1 MNTNNDAQNHYPL
14 SERNAEIEKLI
25 MVYKTGI
32 LPEWKNLSELFN
44 EEHAAL
50 LEPFRQRYQEACNE
64 WKQLRNTHL
73 LAASINHLP
82 PNAVDARKNA
92 LTVIENVRRSTSRQV
107 HGILQTDYGIK
118 LPDPKAL
125 LYSSSDELD
134 PERVQKIWKQLK
146 I

>member
-1 MNTNNDAQNHYPL
+1 MNTSNDTQNHYPL

-64 WKQLRNTHL
+64 
-73 LAASINHLP
+73 
-82 PNAVDARKNA
+82 
-92 LTVIENVRRSTSRQV
+92 STSRQV

-134 PERVQKIWKQLK
+134 PERVQKKWKQLK